1 MWTKK
6 GKVRNLPYG
15 RVAIW
20 PVDFETTFSPVKKK
34 KKKTLLPFHF
44 KRLLFHRL
52 ISVEYYYYTWRSV
65 RESLLASVLRWPGV
79 KYRVEL
85 NVSSKW
91 WLWRWVKRIC
101 PPLRVVCNGCKI
113 FGKWRWW
120 RLSAIAANRMAASWE
135 CGWDRKKGEATEAD
149 VIGVDKPDVY
159 THTATGNKCVM
170 CERETTKR
178 EKEMNEKVVLTY
190 CSLK

>member
-6 GKVRNLPYG
+6 RKSSQFTLRVRRHFARRFWNH
-15 RVAIW
+15 V
-20 PVDFETTFSPVKKK
+20 FTCKKNVN
-34 KKKTLLPFHF
+34 F
-44 KRLLFHRL
+44 
-52 ISVEYYYYTWRSV
+52 ISNVYYFIDWLVLEYYYTWRSV
-65 RESLLASVLRWPGV
+65 SESLLASVLRWPGV

-113 FGKWRWW
+113 FGKWWW
-120 RLSAIAANRMAASWE
+120 RLAAMAANRMAASWE

-149 VIGVDKPDVY
+149 VIGVDKPI
-159 THTATGNKCVM
+159 HTA
-170 CERETTKR
+170 
-178 EKEMNEKVVLTY
+178 
-190 CSLK
+190 